1 MSRVKCPWCEEWFKT
16 DEVENTYDKK
26 LKRYFHDN
34 CYKAYEREL
43 HHKEELKKY
52 ILNMFNYKGLGP
64 KINSQ
69 IKKYRTEL
77 NFTYEGI
84 LKSLKY
90 FYDIKGNSI
99 EKANG
104 GIGIVPYVYQ
114 EANNY
119 YNKKE
124 LKTKSIEKRINKFK
138 ISEENKKKIV
148 VKRSDLIKDKKEKN
162 TIDIDEI

>member
-16 DEVENTYDKK
+16 NEVEYNYDTK
-26 LKRYFHDN
+26 LKRYFHSH
-34 CYKAYEREL
+34 CYKKYEREL
-43 HHKEELKKY
+43 EHKEELKEY
-52 ILNMFNYKGLGP
+52 ILNMFDYKGLGP

-69 IKKYRTEL
+69 IKKYRTEM

-90 FYDIKGNSI
+90 FYDVKGNST

-119 YNKKE
+119 YDKKE
-124 LKTKSIEKRINKFK
+124 LRNKSIENRINQFK
-138 ISEENKKKIV
+138 ITEENKKKIV
-148 VKRSDLIKDKKEKN
+148 VKKSNLINNKKEKK
-162 TIDIDEI
+162 TIDIEDI